1 MSFDNEKILDIIKP
15 EATPEHFK
23 LLPCPFCGSEEVVY
37 IKYQHA
43 VGERWAIMCSGCVVT
58 IDPGYAQQRSTVRD
72 LWNRR
77 TT

>member
-43 VGERWAIMCSGCVVT
+43 RAM
-58 IDPGYAQQRSTVRD
+58 RSSA
-72 LWNRR
+72 RR
-77 TT
+77 LETYGTGGQHDGFNLLRQAL

>member
-37 IKYQHA
+37 IKY
-43 VGERWAIMCSGCVVT
+43 
-58 IDPGYAQQRSTVRD
+58 
-72 LWNRR
+72 
-77 TT
+77 